1 MTEMWGKKLDR
12 KMIGWKKIENMSIK
26 NLIIKFKLTFSN
38 WKKLVFVCSGNFVIE
53 IVINNSRDLM
63 ITDSSKKIK
72 LVVYIAGG
80 GGALLL
86 IILVVVIVVFVV
98 SRRRWVFCKK
108 KVFLILPRDQVQI
121 SLKLEWNPSSL
132 SEVWCDV
139 YIYVCLTRRSRKSVE
154 EAYMQALQQG
164 KTIGY

>member
-26 NLIIKFKLTFSN
+26 NLIIKFRLTFSN
-38 WKKLVFVCSGNFVIE
+38 WKKLVFVCSENFVIE
-53 IVINNSRDLM
+53 ILINNSRDLM

-72 LVVYIAGG
+72 LIVYIAGG

-86 IILVVVIVVFVV
+86 IILVLVIVVFVV

-108 KVFLILPRDQVQI
+108 KGVFNFTLRSGPDFIQI
-121 SLKLEWNPSSL
+121 GVKFIVFIWSMMW
-132 SEVWCDV
+132 
-139 YIYVCLTRRSRKSVE
+139 YIYLCLFN
-154 EAYMQALQQG
+154 
-164 KTIGY
+164 

>member
-53 IVINNSRDLM
+53 ILINNSRDLM
-63 ITDSSKKIK
+63 ITDNSKKIK
-72 LVVYIAGG
+72 LIVYIAGG

-86 IILVVVIVVFVV
+86 IILVLVIVVFVV
-98 SRRRWVFCKK
+98 SRRRWVFRKK
-108 KVFLILPRDQVQI
+108 KVFLILPWDQVQI
-121 SLKLEWNPSSL
+121 SFKLEWNSSSL

-139 YIYVCLTRRSRKSVE
+139 YIYVCLIRRSRKSVE

-164 KTIGY
+164 KIIGY

>member
-26 NLIIKFKLTFSN
+26 NLIIKFELTFSN
-38 WKKLVFVCSGNFVIE
+38 WNNLVFVCSGNFVIE

-72 LVVYIAGG
+72 LIVYIAGG

-108 KVFLILPRDQVQI
+108 KGVLILPWDQVQI
-121 SLKLEWNPSSL
+121 SFKLEWNSSSL

-139 YIYVCLTRRSRKSVE
+139 YIYVCLTRKSRKSVE